1 MQHELYEILL
11 RWIEALP
18 GRPAN
23 PEVVA
28 CMGSWA
34 IFGAGL
40 HWSRNNAGPSADE
53 VADQVLK
60 VIVEGLAGSVAPPA
74 RTA

>member
-1 MQHELYEILL
+1 M
-11 RWIEALP
+11 
-18 GRPAN
+18 
-23 PEVVA
+23 V
-28 CMGSWA
+28 SWA